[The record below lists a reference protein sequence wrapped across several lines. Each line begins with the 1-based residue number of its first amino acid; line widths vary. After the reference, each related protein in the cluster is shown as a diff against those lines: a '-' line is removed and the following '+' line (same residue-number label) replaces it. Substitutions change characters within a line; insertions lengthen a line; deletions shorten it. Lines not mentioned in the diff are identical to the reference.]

1 VSIDALGAL
10 AFAATISA
18 LLLPLTLGQS
28 DHWPLWSLITLALAP
43 ALGAATIAVER
54 RAERRG
60 LVPLLAP
67 SVLGLSS
74 VRRGLSLHLPFM
86 LGYGAFMFVF
96 ALVLQ
101 QGLHADPLTAGLA
114 TMPMAVPFLI
124 ASLYVPRLIAAAIA
138 IGARRMPSPLP

>member
-1 VSIDALGAL
+1 
-10 AFAATISA
+10 
-18 LLLPLTLGQS
+18 
-28 DHWPLWSLITLALAP
+28 
-43 ALGAATIAVER
+43 
-54 RAERRG
+54 
-60 LVPLLAP
+60 
-67 SVLGLSS
+67 
-74 VRRGLSLHLPFM
+74 
-86 LGYGAFMFVF
+86 MFVF